1 MFKLYTQVATIE
13 SVTLAGKVALSSKT
27 TSLVTASRP
36 VNVPGEAYIETV
48 REPPHCPPV
57 PKLKRSVSPG
67 IMKYGSV
74 SLLTTTV
81 LV

>member
-1 MFKLYTQVATIE
+1 MYTQDASIE
-13 SVTLAGKVALSSKT
+13 SVTLAGREPLSSKR
-27 TSLVTASRP
+27 TSLVPAFRP
-36 VNVPGEAYIETV
+36 VNVTGEVYIETV
-48 REPPHCPPV
+48 RVPPHYPPV

-67 IMKYGSV
+67 ILKYGSV